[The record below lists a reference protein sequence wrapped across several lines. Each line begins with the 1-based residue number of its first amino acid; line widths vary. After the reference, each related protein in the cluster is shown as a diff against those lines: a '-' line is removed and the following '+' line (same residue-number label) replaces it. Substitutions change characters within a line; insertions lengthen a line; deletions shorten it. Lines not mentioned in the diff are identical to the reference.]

1 MNKRDR
7 IALVNLHHGLGQCRK
22 DAWEGFS
29 HRLGVD
35 YPDLTFREVSTMQ
48 SVYRHELVENAQLS
62 LTDLATRIHLKNS
75 VTSETVSSLVA
86 KGLMVREND
95 GDNRRKVMISPSAKG
110 KKVAEDMAAFADG
123 FLEKFLSVLTDAE
136 KAALF
141 KIAAKLN
148 PTFPY

>member
-22 DAWEGFS
+22 DAWDVFS

-95 GDNRRKVMISPSAKG
+95 GDNRRKVMISLSAKG
-110 KKVAEDMAAFADG
+110 KKVAEDMASFADG

-136 KAALF
+136 KATLF

-148 PTFPY
+148 PTLPY

>member
-29 HRLGVD
+29 HHLGVD

-95 GDNRRKVMISPSAKG
+95 GDNRRKVMISLSAKG
-110 KKVAEDMAAFADG
+110 KKVAEDMAAYADG
-123 FLEKFLSVLTDAE
+123 FLEKFLSALTDNE
-136 KAALF
+136 RVALF
-141 KIAAKLN
+141 EIAAKLN
-148 PTFPY
+148 PTLPY

>member
-62 LTDLATRIHLKNS
+62 LTDLATRIHLKNA

-95 GDNRRKVMISPSAKG
+95 GDNRRKVMISLSAKG

-136 KAALF
+136 KTTLF
-141 KIAAKLN
+141 KIAEKLN
-148 PTFPY
+148 PTLPY